1 MPRKWTSKPSAPYAA
16 QSDGRMNVLVDEMT
30 MRGAPETLSGR
41 ELELDV
47 QPLTKTPVPVPARAW
62 VRYAGMATKLD
73 VEVVAWTP
81 RAVAVR
87 WKTPA
92 GEEHRAWVW
101 ASAVERNS

>member
-1 MPRKWTSKPSAPYAA
+1 
-16 QSDGRMNVLVDEMT
+16 MNVRVDEMT
-30 MRGAPETLSGR
+30 MRGTPETLSGR

-62 VRYAGMATKLD
+62 VRYAGIATKLD

-101 ASAVERNS
+101 ASVVERGT

>member
-1 MPRKWTSKPSAPYAA
+1 
-16 QSDGRMNVLVDEMT
+16 
-30 MRGAPETLSGR
+30 MRGSPETHSDQ

-47 QPLTKTPVPVPARAW
+47 QPLTKTPVSAPARAW
-62 VRYAGMATKLD
+62 VRYSGVAMTLD

-101 ASAVERNS
+101 ASAVERDM

>member
-1 MPRKWTSKPSAPYAA
+1 MSVR
-16 QSDGRMNVLVDEMT
+16 VDEMT
-30 MRGAPETLSGR
+30 MRGIPQTLTDR

-62 VRYAGMATKLD
+62 VRYGGVAIKLE
-73 VEVVAWTP
+73 VEIVAWTP

-87 WKTPA
+87 WKTGA

-101 ASAVERNS
+101 ASAVERGG